1 MLGVGL
7 DCQEFQDSLRE
18 FNVYSRPP
26 VFSVAKSSEVLRWIL
41 KPSCNGVKIMRPF
54 GRKKLFVSVKT
65 SSRWQRRVWVAL
77 FFFFYVCVFV
87 LKMMQH
93 THTHTTCQVICCSKK
108 KYGYSNIIF
117 MLKKEKHDV
126 VWRLLSYVTKYFLH
140 NHENLKSFLLK
151 RPMKIHGSFGSGN
164 LVPTWLSHIIA
175 TKSLTCKIKGHNEL
189 ITGMFHHFPIIQIA
203 GLNHFLA
210 TVFYLI

>member
-77 FFFFYVCVFV
+77 FFFLCLCVCV
-87 LKMMQH
+87 KDDATY
-93 THTHTTCQVICCSKK
+93 THTQ
-108 KYGYSNIIF
+108 
-117 MLKKEKHDV
+117 
-126 VWRLLSYVTKYFLH
+126 RA
-140 NHENLKSFLLK
+140 
-151 RPMKIHGSFGSGN
+151 R
-164 LVPTWLSHIIA
+164 
-175 TKSLTCKIKGHNEL
+175 
-189 ITGMFHHFPIIQIA
+189 
-203 GLNHFLA
+203 
-210 TVFYLI
+210 

>member
-1 MLGVGL
+1 M
-7 DCQEFQDSLRE
+7 DT
-18 FNVYSRPP
+18 
-26 VFSVAKSSEVLRWIL
+26 KTIL
-41 KPSCNGVKIMRPF
+41 QW
-54 GRKKLFVSVKT
+54 RKKYEAIWAKKTVCECEDQQPLATSCLGCFV
-65 SSRWQRRVWVAL
+65 
-77 FFFFYVCVFV
+77 FFFYVCVFV